1 MTTQGLR
8 HVPFI
13 MKQKE
18 NKTKQKKDSGN
29 EKGAEFN
36 TLPKLKNKMEKKK
49 SISERLQSE
58 ADVTFV

>member
-1 MTTQGLR
+1 
-8 HVPFI
+8 

-36 TLPKLKNKMEKKK
+36 TLPKLKNKIKKKK